1 MAFIENVDEDE
12 PQMNTGEGFLGTDAA
27 EQNGQFD
34 QPNQMP
40 PTPNQENKIQGG
52 DTGAAPPPP
61 PPTDREHVENPADE
75 VYTTKYW
82 RIFPQRIDTDGPN
95 SEIIWNTDDWELP
108 RGCLLAEQGDQVV
121 KTI

>member
-1 MAFIENVDEDE
+1 MAFIENADEDE
-12 PQMNTGEGFLGTDAA
+12 PQMNTGEGFLGADAV

-40 PTPNQENKIQGG
+40 PTPNQENQIQGG

-75 VYTTKYW
+75 GYTTKDW
-82 RIFPQRIDTDGPN
+82 RIFPSN
-95 SEIIWNTDDWELP
+95 
-108 RGCLLAEQGDQVV
+108 C
-121 KTI
+121 